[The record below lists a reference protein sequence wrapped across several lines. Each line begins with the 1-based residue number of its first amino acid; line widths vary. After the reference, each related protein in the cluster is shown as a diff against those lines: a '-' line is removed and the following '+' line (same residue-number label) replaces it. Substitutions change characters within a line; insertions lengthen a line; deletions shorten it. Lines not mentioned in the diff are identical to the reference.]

1 MKIGIGNWA
10 RPFASALRVLALT
23 LVVCATGQVWAA
35 TDKENPVTGETE
47 TYTYSFTGSESAV
60 WNVEG
65 NWSPSAKP
73 YINGVDN
80 YNAALVDGD
89 NISIAGRKTITEG
102 TTIEG
107 WVLRVGLYNGA
118 QVTFSSLNKMQGT
131 SDMWITVDDS
141 SKLTITSWGGGYI
154 GDTSSGNPPRQMD
167 YSVAS
172 ENGITFSGNFSSTTL
187 DCGMTY
193 NYYLKGQGSVS
204 YQALGIGSHKIKKAD
219 VTLSKSAEDTRTVER
234 KKLVSFTSCTKTF
247 TADATITVGGTVTD
261 TKTLTTVTQNAT
273 TLTAAQAPG
282 TCELVQISSG
292 EDAGLWL
299 YYVENG
305 VSPIAIW
312 TPQQYGVLG
321 VIGTISEQSYWSTGK
336 VPTDNADVALALSQD
351 SDLYIDAEKTLGN
364 IYVFSTSSDP
374 ITLRIVYQL
383 GTLSATKVFV
393 PANITVEVKTTAFAV
408 PVQLFAGATLN
419 LNFSG
424 TWANAITGSGSVKV
438 SDAITFSTANTFT
451 GGLTVVSGG
460 HAKTT
465 NSTGYGPSGS
475 TNITVQ
481 DGGALDIAGTNGSN
495 YGASIEGEGVL
506 VDSVRTG
513 ALYSSANCGDDAAQW
528 YAITLN
534 GNATI
539 KCNENYNWGLL
550 ARGYD
555 TTAINLGSYTLTKA
569 GGGDFWLSY
578 ATISGSGTLSVS
590 DGKLKPIARPCT
602 GSDATIEIGPSGQLK
617 ISANSGN
624 YQDGTLTIKN
634 ISCAS
639 GGSGNRIEVDS
650 GKTLTVSNAMTVN
663 GSASVAGALAGAGTA
678 TVTSTG
684 TMSLTGACTI
694 SSLKV
699 DRSGSITVKDGIAKI
714 PTAVGANDQVK
725 GVAGTGDTTYAV
737 IKVAKT
743 SDETEYYTIAE
754 ALAAINESSGSLSDS
769 ITIIADTTESFVI
782 PRTGFAL
789 DTDGNTT
796 GAISGASGVGVTVD
810 GNVYT
815 GGSNTAASWTGAGG
829 DDLWTNPQNW
839 STKSVP
845 TSSTTVTFNETVEV
859 GMPYDSAC
867 ALGVVVAE
875 GKTLTLYK
883 ENAKNAG
890 WATLTVGTGCLQG
903 EGGKVKLMGA
913 GIKKA
918 QSAFTIDTDIEF
930 AGTSYYD
937 SFLDEAIGGTFT
949 INGKVTISSGKAT
962 IKTSADYNSDV
973 VMAANTILSGAWTSR
988 FYKDFTVG
996 DNSTVT
1002 FSNAG
1007 QTFNGTVTL
1016 GAGSTLTPT
1025 SGTCPTFGND
1035 SLLIGSGRIVL
1046 QTTSVSDK
1054 IKTFLK
1060 DSENWTGTCEL
1071 KGTSSSSYLEL
1082 GPSISVDD
1090 YGNSE
1095 STVCLN
1101 GVSECWKMPADGGT
1115 TVASTV
1121 KCLEVGEYGL
1131 LLNRDQY
1138 SNRSYTIKSALKG
1151 SGTIHFQT
1159 KTGGKYVKHI
1169 FTGDVSGFTG
1179 SIDFGSLTGNRPAI
1193 IFMNEE
1199 EDIPTPTD
1207 YGQII
1212 VTAGRAGDC
1221 AVKAAGSWYGAGGII
1236 VNGTLNVASGG
1247 TLSCDSNGRMVQ
1259 GSGTINYEV
1268 LPTVGDPSNTTIP
1281 YFSDSWTGT
1290 VILPATTITQKTGI
1304 PLIGLSSNNGRIV
1317 VKGITRSS
1325 NDLSIHLNSGT
1336 ATIKGTLQLDGNLY
1350 ITDGNGSATYT
1361 WNKVTGSGNMT
1372 VTKGAGSASG
1382 IVHAITT
1389 LDDYTGTLE
1398 TKTFSLTIGT
1408 VNVSALDLTVDDPIV
1423 KLADGCN
1430 LTTDPANIAVKVGD
1444 VATSHKLFKASN
1456 GHLYIKVASVT
1467 VGETTTYY
1475 PTLQAAADA
1484 AMAAGGE
1491 TITFTRIDSEAGTS
1505 LPGWTYED
1513 GVFTRTGYAYN
1524 ATTKTEYSTL
1534 AGAVAAASEG
1544 DTIQLMYGNSETAVD
1559 TTGKDFVFDENGYA
1573 FTGSWTGS
1581 GRIVLSTA
1589 PSTTTWSSGLFV
1601 SSGEGTTW
1609 TGTVTLDWEVIDYRD
1624 DSTTPKR
1631 GDIAGI
1637 VNKYGIAAST
1647 VEIGRNSRTEGN
1659 CYFNADTTPKLKVS
1673 GFLYIN
1679 DGSSTTKRTVSSVCG
1694 NGVFVFGDKANTVN
1708 YGITNLDDWNGIL
1721 TNKSAKVT
1729 VGTVT
1734 RGDGVIYCS
1743 NKPTTAPTFTDTEG
1757 NRWTGRFIVG
1767 WNQTTSTA
1775 FAVNSY
1781 GISGSTV
1788 EIPSDITIVG
1798 FAPNAANTTATI
1810 APTIDVKGSL
1820 TFDNGYSGG
1829 VVNLSKVTGSG
1840 TINFNCIYTYNIST
1854 LEDWDGTITYAKSG
1868 STASGTISNIVSGS
1882 GTISSDHAFTPSS
1895 IGNDWQG
1902 IFVINWNP
1910 RADDTQVLFS
1920 QYGVAGST
1928 VAITGMTAGYLATQ
1942 GNSEPL
1948 IQQNTIPATVRLD
1961 GNVKV
1966 TNGWQCN
1973 LPEEGSWPSA
1983 TESNAGARQ
1992 VIFSRLS
1999 GTGDFWCTYTGSSS
2013 NWGQSVNQHF
2023 VIQSL
2028 DGAYSGTLK
2037 IGKWFAVKLGAVDF
2051 AAEPAQNT
2059 KLIKVNVDTT
2069 EDASGTFRNS
2079 ANRNV
2084 SQSGGLV
2091 DVTVNGVASN
2101 TKLFF
2106 NDTDGLYVA
2115 VASVTMSGVTTYY
2128 PTLAAAKTAAGSSSA
2143 TITLLADVSEDITL
2157 AHGQVLDK
2165 GTTTYTGTVS
2175 AADSSAKIVE
2185 DGTTYKVRYGT
2196 IFSVW

>member
-35 TDKENPVTGETE
+35 TDKVNPVTGETE

-107 WVLRVGLYNGA
+107 WALRVGLYNGA

-219 VTLSKSAEDTRTVER
+219 VTLSNSAEATRTVKR

-247 TADATITVGGTVTD
+247 TADATITVGGTVTA

-312 TPQQYGVLG
+312 TPQQYDVLG
-321 VIGTISEQSYWSTGK
+321 VIGTISGQSYWSTGE
-336 VPTDNADVALALSQD
+336 VPTDNADVALAVSQD
-351 SDLYIDAEKTLGN
+351 ADLYVDGGKTFGD

-374 ITLRIVYQL
+374 VTLRIVPQG
-383 GTLSATKVFV
+383 GTLAATKVFV
-393 PANITVEVKTTAFAV
+393 PANVTLEVQTATFAV

-419 LNFSG
+419 LNFNG

-438 SDAITFSTANTFT
+438 SKAITFSTANTFT

-550 ARGYD
+550 AGGYD

-624 YQDGTLTIKN
+624 YQNGTLTIKN

-699 DRSGSITVKDGIAKI
+699 DRLGSITVKDGIAKV

-725 GVAGTGDTTYAV
+725 GVAGTGDTTYSIV
-737 IKVAKT
+737 KVAKT
-743 SDETEYYTIAE
+743 SDNAEYYTMAE
-754 ALAAINESSGSLSDS
+754 ALAAIDASSGTLSDR
-769 ITIIADTTESFVI
+769 ITLIEDTTESFVI

-789 DTDGNTT
+789 DTDGHTS

-810 GNVYT
+810 GNVYA
-815 GGSNTAASWTGAGG
+815 GASNTAATWTGSAG
-829 DDLWTNPQNW
+829 DNLFSNAQNW

-845 TSSTTVTFNETVEV
+845 TSSTSISFGSETYEVGIGSGNSTVEV
-859 GMPYDSAC
+859 AAID
-867 ALGVVVAE
+867 VAS
-875 GKTLTLYK
+875 
-883 ENAKNAG
+883 
-890 WATLTVGTGCLQG
+890 
-903 EGGKVKLMGA
+903 GGKVTFRHNTSNYDNYPS
-913 GIKKA
+913 IKVCSGHITGSGGTIVLKRCGLKGNA
-918 QSAFTIDTDIEF
+918 QSPSLTVDCNLEF
-930 AGTSYYD
+930 LNDGSNTTSHD
-937 SFLDEAIGGTFT
+937 SWFEGATFT
-949 INGKVTISSGKAT
+949 INGNVSGAGLLKF
-962 IKTSADYNSDV
+962 
-973 VMAANTILSGAWTSR
+973 AAN
-988 FYKDFTVG
+988 
-996 DNSTVT
+996 STL
-1002 FSNAG
+1002 
-1007 QTFNGTVTL
+1007 NGTVTVGD
-1016 GAGSTLTPT
+1016 GAYLQLDTIPS
-1025 SGTCPTFGND
+1025 FG
-1035 SLLIGSGRIVL
+1035 GSGRL
-1046 QTTSVSDK
+1046 
-1054 IKTFLK
+1054 
-1060 DSENWTGTCEL
+1060 
-1071 KGTSSSSYLEL
+1071 
-1082 GPSISVDD
+1082 
-1090 YGNSE
+1090 
-1095 STVCLN
+1095 
-1101 GVSECWKMPADGGT
+1101 
-1115 TVASTV
+1115 
-1121 KCLEVGEYGL
+1121 VG
-1131 LLNRDQY
+1131 
-1138 SNRSYTIKSALKG
+1138 SG
-1151 SGTIHFQT
+1151 SGTVILT
-1159 KTGGKYVKHI
+1159 TL
-1169 FTGDVSGFTG
+1169 SGIDNIKSKLKNSTDWNG
-1179 SIDFGSLTGNRPAI
+1179 ICELRSVGSNSTSIDAANYGNLNSTVRFNGMTGFLRYPNSGSVADVGNVKRIDLTGNGLNLVNSFSSGTYGYRITAELSGNGPFKAGTRHYGGDKGAGTYIITGSTANFTGAVNYGDTTSYRAVVVFATDAEYSAGTIPA
-1193 IFMNEE
+1193 
-1199 EDIPTPTD
+1199 PTD
-1207 YGQII
+1207 HGQII
-1212 VTAGRAGDC
+1212 VTAGRTGDM
-1221 AVKAAGSWYGAGGII
+1221 AVTAGSEWLGHGGFII
-1236 VNGTLNVASGG
+1236 NGTLNVATGG
-1247 TLSCDSNGRMVQ
+1247 ALKTDSTGKKVQ
-1259 GSGTINYEV
+1259 GSGTINWAT
-1268 LPTVGDPSNTTIP
+1268 PDPSA
-1281 YFSDSWTGT
+1281 SDCPEFNSSWTGT
-1290 VILPATTITQKTGI
+1290 VVLPSK
-1304 PLIGLSSNNGRIV
+1304 NGSMTVNLAWWGVAGSKIKV
-1317 VKGITRSS
+1317 MGFQG
-1325 NDLSIHLNSGT
+1325 SGT
-1336 ATIKGTLQLDGNLY
+1336 GNSVKIGTGAVAATVELAGNIRLQNGDDGT
-1350 ITDGNGSATYT
+1350 TYT
-1361 WNKVTGSGNMT
+1361 IAGLTGSGDFN
-1372 VTKGAGSASG
+1372 
-1382 IVHAITT
+1382 TT
-1389 LDDYTGTLE
+1389 LTGTPVSTTNMRLTYSFTKLTDYTGTISTVTPNAGE
-1398 TKTFSLTIGT
+1398 GKTWWTKVAIGT
-1408 VNVSALDLTVDDPIV
+1408 VNVSSLDLTSASPIV
-1423 KLADGCN
+1423 KLGGTHN
-1430 LTTDPANIAVKVGD
+1430 LESIPTLTVNDA
-1444 VATSHKLFKASN
+1444 ATSHELYQAAN
-1456 GHLYIKVASVT
+1456 GNLYVKVASVT
-1467 VGETTTYY
+1467 VDDVTTYY

-1573 FTGSWTGS
+1573 FTGTWTGS
-1581 GRIVLSTA
+1581 GRIVLSAA

-1694 NGVFVFGDKANTVN
+1694 EGVFVFGDKADTVN

-1775 FAVNSY
+1775 FAANSY

-1920 QYGVAGST
+1920 RYGVAGST

>member
-1 MKIGIGNWA
+1 MKRTIGRIMRTA
-10 RPFASALRVLALT
+10 MLAVAFML
-23 LVVCATGQVWAA
+23 CATSAWAEEA
-35 TDKENPVTGETE
+35 DNLQRTNPVTGETE
-47 TYTYSFTGSESAV
+47 TYTWKFVGTGV
-60 WNVEG
+60 WNGSGYWKNSNNEEPSGGGVPAKTSGGDLWDPILFEG
-65 NWSPSAKP
+65 NTVNLNNVTMS
-73 YINGVDN
+73 
-80 YNAALVDGD
+80 VDGW
-89 NISIAGRKTITEG
+89 N
-102 TTIEG
+102 
-107 WVLRVGLYNGA
+107 LRMGLYNGA
-118 QVTFSSLNKMQGT
+118 VVVLNNLQKLQGDDGKWFTVDESSSLTIGNLVNKKYE
-131 SDMWITVDDS
+131 DS
-141 SKLTITSWGGGYI
+141 PLYL
-154 GDTSSGNPPRQMD
+154 
-167 YSVAS
+167 YSAA
-172 ENGITFSGNFSSTTL
+172 ENGIKWTSAFSDTANNESAPAVYYFLSGNGTVA
-187 DCGMTY
+187 Y
-193 NYYLKGQGSVS
+193 NV
-204 YQALGIGSHKIKKAD
+204 GITVRSNQVIKQAD
-219 VTLSKSAEDTRTVER
+219 VALSGTSQIASKT
-234 KKLVSFTSCTKTF
+234 LVSFTDTSTSTF
-247 TADATITVGGTVTD
+247 TADASVSVKQSNAIKATKTLSSITVGESPA
-261 TKTLTTVTQNAT
+261 KLTSAVDWQV
-273 TLTAAQAPG
+273 G
-282 TCELVQISSG
+282 TCELVQTRTG
-292 EDAGLWL
+292 VKL
-299 YYVENG
+299 YYVDG
-305 VSPIAIW
+305 DYD
-312 TPQQYGVLG
+312 T
-321 VIGTISEQSYWSTGK
+321 SYM
-336 VPTDNADVALALSQD
+336 A
-351 SDLYIDAEKTLGN
+351 
-364 IYVFSTSSDP
+364 YVGDDP
-374 ITLRIVYQL
+374 
-383 GTLSATKVFV
+383 
-393 PANITVEVKTTAFAV
+393 
-408 PVQLFAGATLN
+408 
-419 LNFSG
+419 
-424 TWANAITGSGSVKV
+424 
-438 SDAITFSTANTFT
+438 
-451 GGLTVVSGG
+451 
-460 HAKTT
+460 
-465 NSTGYGPSGS
+465 
-475 TNITVQ
+475 
-481 DGGALDIAGTNGSN
+481 
-495 YGASIEGEGVL
+495 
-506 VDSVRTG
+506 
-513 ALYSSANCGDDAAQW
+513 SAN
-528 YAITLN
+528 
-534 GNATI
+534 
-539 KCNENYNWGLL
+539 
-550 ARGYD
+550 RH
-555 TTAINLGSYTLTKA
+555 
-569 GGGDFWLSY
+569 
-578 ATISGSGTLSVS
+578 LSVA
-590 DGKLKPIARPCT
+590 D
-602 GSDATIEIGPSGQLK
+602 
-617 ISANSGN
+617 
-624 YQDGTLTIKN
+624 
-634 ISCAS
+634 
-639 GGSGNRIEVDS
+639 
-650 GKTLTVSNAMTVN
+650 
-663 GSASVAGALAGAGTA
+663 
-678 TVTSTG
+678 
-684 TMSLTGACTI
+684 
-694 SSLKV
+694 
-699 DRSGSITVKDGIAKI
+699 
-714 PTAVGANDQVK
+714 
-725 GVAGTGDTTYAV
+725 
-737 IKVAKT
+737 
-743 SDETEYYTIAE
+743 
-754 ALAAINESSGSLSDS
+754 ALAAIAADDTLPKK
-769 ITIIADTTESFVI
+769 ITLLLNTEEDIVI
-782 PRTGFAL
+782 PSVGFVFDSNGKTITG
-789 DTDGNTT
+789 T
-796 GAISGASGVGVTVD
+796 ISGASGVGLSESA
-810 GNVYT
+810 GVYT
-815 GGSNTAASWTGAGG
+815 GISNTAATWTGSSG
-829 DDLWTNPQNW
+829 DNLWSNAQNW

-890 WATLTVGTGCLQG
+890 WATLTVGTGYLQG

-1082 GPSISVDD
+1082 GASISVDD

-1193 IFMNEE
+1193 IFMNEG

-1247 TLSCDSNGRMVQ
+1247 TLSCDSNGGKVQ

-1304 PLIGLSSNNGRIV
+1304 PLIGLSSTNGRIV
-1317 VKGITRSS
+1317 VKGFSRSA

-1350 ITDGNGSATYT
+1350 ITDGNGSAIYT

-1372 VTKGAGSASG
+1372 VTKGAGSAAG

-1408 VNVSALDLTVDDPIV
+1408 VNVSALDLTVGNPIV

-1444 VATSHKLFKASN
+1444 VATSHKLFKASDGN
-1456 GHLYIKVASVT
+1456 LYVKVASVT
-1467 VGETTTYY
+1467 VDDVTTYY

-1573 FTGSWTGS
+1573 FTGTWTGS

-1942 GNSEPL
+1942 GSSEPL